1 MGKAVYKAHYCYYIA
16 AEEELNSGKWLENS
30 IGKLR
35 WWWNG
40 RRESSSFATAKKRM
54 EEDLHVILSKDAS
67 FTGAAMIW
75 DLRGEW
81 IVFHWYD
88 KGQRVSEEPPS
99 EYAKNWRFLSWLK
112 E

>member
-1 MGKAVYKAHYCYYIA
+1 MAKNVYKAHYCYYIA
-16 AEEELNSGKWLENS
+16 DENELNSGKWLENS
-30 IGKLR
+30 VSRLR

-40 RRESSSFATAKKRM
+40 SHESNSFSTVKKRM
-54 EEDLHVILSKDAS
+54 EEELHKALAQTPA

-81 IVFHWYD
+81 VVFRWYERGV
-88 KGQRVSEEPPS
+88 KISEEPPV
-99 EYAKNWRFLSWLK
+99 EYSKNWRFLSWLK